1 MAALT
6 EAGLLAVWEAG
17 SGHGG
22 VRRALVLAASGGAN
36 PSTVADLSIGRR
48 AEFVLALRERCFG
61 SVLPS
66 VVTCPGCA
74 EELELELTVD
84 DVRAAEP
91 QSERRVL
98 VDGVD
103 VEFRPITSR
112 DLLEVGPHEP
122 DARRRLLSRCV
133 VGATRDGREIDVGAL
148 GDPVL
153 DALAEALSTCD
164 PQADVLLELDCAAC
178 GHEWSS
184 PFDITAYLW
193 GEMDVYV
200 RRLVHD
206 VHLLASA
213 YGWSE
218 AEVLAVSPARRRFY
232 LEMAS

>member
-1 MAALT
+1 MTALT
-6 EAGLLAVWEAG
+6 ETGLLAVWEAG
-17 SGHGG
+17 SGQGG
-22 VRRALVLAASGGAN
+22 VRRALVLAAAGGAD

-61 SVLPS
+61 TVLPS
-66 VVTCPGCA
+66 VVTCPGCG

-84 DVRAAEP
+84 DVRAVGPEC
-91 QSERRVL
+91 ERRRVI
-98 VDGVD
+98 DGVD
-103 VEFRPITSR
+103 VEFRPVTSQ
-112 DLLEVGPHEP
+112 DLLEVGPDEP

-133 VGATRDGREIDVGAL
+133 VAATRDGFDVDAGAL
-148 GDPVL
+148 PDPVL
-153 DALAEALSTCD
+153 DTLAEALTTCD
-164 PQADVLLELDCAAC
+164 PQADVLLELDCVAC